1 MTRCGEWRSIGLS
14 AIRHCSLDR
23 NLRIE
28 RDDLPAPEVNHEPS
42 IAGGECPCPAGQAR
56 EEALTFVLL
65 ELAGDESVRV
75 VEALAAAL
83 VNDLHLRPDDA
94 LESWSRPAAPARGLC
109 EDDQWAPGFERRL
122 GVCRRV
128 ARRALRGSLAD
139 PTEGANAFHRIE
151 ASPPWARE
159 LLPIAMYGPYL
170 FYRR

>member
-1 MTRCGEWRSIGLS
+1 MQLDHGEG
-14 AIRHCSLDR
+14 AG
-23 NLRIE
+23 
-28 RDDLPAPEVNHEPS
+28 PAVHE
-42 IAGGECPCPAGQAR
+42 R
-56 EEALTFVLL
+56 EEALTFALL
-65 ELAGDESVRV
+65 DLAGDESVRV

-83 VNDLHLRPDDA
+83 VNDLHIRPDNA
-94 LESWSRPAAPARGLC
+94 LENWSRPSAPARGLC
-109 EDDQWAPGFERRL
+109 EDERSVPGFERRL
-122 GVCRRV
+122 GVCRRI

>member
-1 MTRCGEWRSIGLS
+1 MLLE
-14 AIRHCSLDR
+14 H
-23 NLRIE
+23 
-28 RDDLPAPEVNHEPS
+28 RDGAGPADHE
-42 IAGGECPCPAGQAR
+42 R
-56 EEALTFVLL
+56 EELLTFALL
-65 ELAGDESVRV
+65 DLAGDESVRV

-83 VNDLHLRPDDA
+83 VNDLGVRPDDA
-94 LESWSRPAAPARGLC
+94 LESWAMPAAPVPGLC
-109 EDDQWAPGFERRL
+109 ENGRSAPGFERRL
-122 GVCRRV
+122 GVCRRI